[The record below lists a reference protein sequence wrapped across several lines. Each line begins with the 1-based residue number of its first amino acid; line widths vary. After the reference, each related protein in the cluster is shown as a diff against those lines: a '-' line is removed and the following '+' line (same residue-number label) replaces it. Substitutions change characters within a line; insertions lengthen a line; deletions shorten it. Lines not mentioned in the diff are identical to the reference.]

1 MSTTLLSLFSEVS
14 DPRRR
19 QGQMYPLPT
28 ILLYT
33 VLAILAGAKSYRQ
46 VHGFIDTHIP
56 VAAFRIQVWRVTR
69 IIVLIRWAQPV
80 PARASP
86 TAKTSVV
93 RFS

>member
-1 MSTTLLSLFSEVS
+1 MMWPNAAADGPEAEATYQATS
-14 DPRRR
+14 PR
-19 QGQMYPLPT
+19 
-28 ILLYT
+28 
-33 VLAILAGAKSYRQ
+33 SS
-46 VHGFIDTHIP
+46 HIP